1 MKKWTCE
8 VVQDFDGRYYANM
21 YVNGK
26 YVNNL
31 PEYVDYTTLRSAIRE
46 KTGIEILLRKDMI
59 FERNGRKK
67 YALLDATQERVDV
80 RVTFREREGIG
91 CKKWCPNW

>member
-8 VVQDFDGRYYANM
+8 VVQDFDGSYYANM

-26 YVNNL
+26 HIDL
-31 PEYVDYTTLRSAIRE
+31 PQYVDYTTLRNAIKER
-46 KTGIEILLRKDMI
+46 TGIEILLRKDMI
-59 FERNGRKK
+59 FERMGRKK
-67 YALLDATQERVDV
+67 YALLDATQERADV
-80 RVTFREREGIG
+80 RVTFREREGID

>member
-1 MKKWTCE
+1 
-8 VVQDFDGRYYANM
+8 
-21 YVNGK
+21 
-26 YVNNL
+26 
-31 PEYVDYTTLRSAIRE
+31 
-46 KTGIEILLRKDMI
+46 MI